1 MKLVDT
7 HSHLYHKNLQPDLE
21 DVIERSKQ
29 QRIKAIVLP
38 NINEESI
45 VAMNNLVQQSDTDLK
60 FYAAMGLHPCDVKED
75 VYTQLHFFKQEL
87 NSGAYVAVGET
98 GLDYYWD
105 LSLKIQQQI
114 AFQTQIEWSIEKN
127 IPIIIHSRNATAD
140 CIELVKNFGRKA
152 KGVFHCFAGTLEEAK
167 QIIDL
172 GFYLGIGGT
181 ITYKN
186 ALELNEIVKQLGL
199 ENMLL
204 ETDSPYLPPVP
215 HRGKRNESS
224 YLHLIAAHIA
234 RLKNVSVE
242 DVAAITTA
250 NAEKLFAINT

>member
-7 HSHLYHKNLQPDLE
+7 HSHLYHKNLQSDL
-21 DVIERSKQ
+21 DAVIERCQKHF
-29 QRIKAIVLP
+29 ITAIVLP

-45 VAMNNLVQQSDTDLK
+45 EPMNKLVLQSSADLK
-60 FYAAMGLHPCDVKED
+60 FYASMGLHPCDVKED
-75 VYTQLHFFKQEL
+75 VYTQLRFFEQEL

-105 LSLKIQQQI
+105 VSLKTQQQI

-186 ALELNEIVKQLGL
+186 SIELNEILKQLGL
-199 ENMLL
+199 ENIVL

-224 YLHLIAAHIA
+224 YLHLIAEHIA
-234 RLKNVSVE
+234 TLKNVSAE
-242 DVAAITTA
+242 DVATITTA
-250 NAEKLFAINT
+250 NAEKLFAINA

>member
-1 MKLVDT
+1 MKLIDT
-7 HSHLYHKNLQPDLE
+7 HSHLYHKQLQPDLLS
-21 DVIERSKQ
+21 VVERCKQ
-29 QRIKAIVLP
+29 NQIAAIVLP

-45 VAMNNLVQQSDTDLK
+45 DAMTKLVQQSDDDLK

-75 VYTQLHFFKQEL
+75 VQAQLHYFKSHL
-87 NSGAYVAVGET
+87 DNGTYVAIGET

-105 LSLKIQQQI
+105 VSLKVQQQL
-114 AFQTQIEWSIEKN
+114 AFQTQIEWSVEKN
-127 IPIIIHSRNATAD
+127 LPLIIHSRNAIGD
-140 CIELVKNFGRKA
+140 CIELVKNFAGKA
-152 KGVFHCFAGTLEEAK
+152 KGVFHCFAGTLNEAK

-186 ALELNEIVKQLGL
+186 STDLNEIVKSIGL
-199 ENMLL
+199 ENILL

-224 YLHLIAAHIA
+224 YLHLIAQHIA
-234 RLKNVSVE
+234 LLKNVSIE
-242 DVAAITTA
+242 DVAATTTA
-250 NAEKLFAINT
+250 NAEKLFAIST